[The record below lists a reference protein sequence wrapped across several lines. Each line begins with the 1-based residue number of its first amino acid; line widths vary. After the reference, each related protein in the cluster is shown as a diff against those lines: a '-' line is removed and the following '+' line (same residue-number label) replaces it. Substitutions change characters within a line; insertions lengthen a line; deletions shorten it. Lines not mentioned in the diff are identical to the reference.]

1 MKRMNNARTVGN
13 TTSSFY
19 YITIIICLIGLFG
32 ADFFMFRSHQQSKE
46 QMTEYSQLNDRQG
59 YVGMKQAED
68 LFNRAVDSDN
78 TDLIDKLDNSTVVD
92 ESNGHEYTAQVD
104 GGGRAHYH
112 IHFQPVIN
120 GSASVINPVWSK
132 EHKPK

>member
-1 MKRMNNARTVGN
+1 MNNTRAVGN

-19 YITIIICLIGLFG
+19 NIVIIICLIGMFG
-32 ADFFMFRSHQQSKE
+32 AGFLMFRSHQISQ
-46 QMTEYSQLNDRQG
+46 QQITEYSHLNNRQG

-78 TDLIDKLDNSTVVD
+78 TNLIDKLDNSTVVD
-92 ESNGHEYTAQVD
+92 ESNGHEYTAQVN
-104 GGGRAHYH
+104 GGGRARYH
-112 IHFQPVIN
+112 IHFQPMVN
-120 GSASVINPVWSK
+120 GSASVINPAWLK

>member
-1 MKRMNNARTVGN
+1 MNNTRTIVN

-19 YITIIICLIGLFG
+19 YIAIIICLIGMIGAGFLLFQ
-32 ADFFMFRSHQQSKE
+32 SHQNSSN
-46 QMTEYSQLNDRQG
+46 QMTEYSQLNNRQG

-78 TDLIDKLDNSTVVD
+78 TNLINKLDNSTVVD
-92 ESNGHEYTAQVD
+92 ESNGHEYTAQVN

-112 IHFQPVIN
+112 IHFQPVVN
-120 GSASVINPVWSK
+120 GSASVINPAWSK
-132 EHKPK
+132 EHKTK

>member
-1 MKRMNNARTVGN
+1 MNNTRTVGN
-13 TTSSFY
+13 PTH
-19 YITIIICLIGLFG
+19 GLF
-32 ADFFMFRSHQQSKE
+32 AIAIITCLVCMFTAGFWLFQSDQQSKE
-46 QMTEYSQLNDRQG
+46 QMTEYSRLNKHQG

-78 TDLIDKLDNSTVVD
+78 TNLIDKLDNSTVVD
-92 ESNGHEYTAQVD
+92 ESNGHEYTAQVN

-120 GSASVINPVWSK
+120 GSASVINSTWLK
-132 EHKPK
+132 EHKTK

>member
-1 MKRMNNARTVGN
+1 MNNTRAFGN

-19 YITIIICLIGLFG
+19 NLVIIICLTGMFG
-32 ADFFMFRSHQQSKE
+32 AGFLMFQSHQNSQR
-46 QMTEYSQLNDRQG
+46 QMTEYSQLNNRQG

-78 TDLIDKLDNSTVVD
+78 TNLIDKLDNSTVVD
-92 ESNGHEYTAQVD
+92 ESNGHEYTAQVN

-120 GSASVINPVWSK
+120 GSASVINSAWSK
-132 EHKPK
+132 EHKTK

>member
-1 MKRMNNARTVGN
+1 MIGAGFLLVQGHQN
-13 TTSSFY
+13 SSN
-19 YITIIICLIGLFG
+19 
-32 ADFFMFRSHQQSKE
+32 
-46 QMTEYSQLNDRQG
+46 QMTEYSQLNDHQG
-59 YVGMKQAED
+59 YVGMKQAKD

-78 TDLIDKLDNSTVVD
+78 TNLIDKLDNSTVVD

-120 GSASVINPVWSK
+120 GLASVINPVWSK
-132 EHKPK
+132 EHKTK

>member
-1 MKRMNNARTVGN
+1 MNNARTVGN
-13 TTSSFY
+13 TTSDFY
-19 YITIIICLIGLFG
+19 NIAIIICLIGMIG
-32 ADFFMFRSHQQSKE
+32 AGFLLVQGHQNSSN

-78 TDLIDKLDNSTVVD
+78 TNLIDKRDNSTVVD

>member
-1 MKRMNNARTVGN
+1 MNNTKAIGN

-19 YITIIICLIGLFG
+19 NIAIIICLIGMIG
-32 ADFFMFRSHQQSKE
+32 AGFLLVQGHQNSSN

-78 TDLIDKLDNSTVVD
+78 TDLINKLDNSTVVD
-92 ESNGHEYTAQVD
+92 ESNGYEYTAQVN
-104 GGGRAHYH
+104 GGGLAHYH
-112 IHFQPVIN
+112 IHFQPVVN
-120 GSASVINPVWSK
+120 GSASVINPAWSK
-132 EHKPK
+132 EHKTK

>member
-1 MKRMNNARTVGN
+1 MNNTRTVGN
-13 TTSSFY
+13 PTN
-19 YITIIICLIGLFG
+19 GLFTIAIITCLVG
-32 ADFFMFRSHQQSKE
+32 MFTAGFWLFQSDQQSKE
-46 QMTEYSQLNDRQG
+46 QITEYSQLSKRQG

-68 LFNRAVDSDN
+68 LFNRAVGSDN
-78 TDLIDKLDNSTVVD
+78 TALIDKLDNSTVVD

-120 GSASVINPVWSK
+120 GSASVINSTWLK
-132 EHKPK
+132 EHKTK